1 LQGFIK
7 ELMKYTPRAS
17 DPVFDTL
24 EPVAKG
30 LGMVILELSVFR
42 QKGRGGSLGS
52 VQIRVTV
59 YKAGENMGVNDCSR
73 FHKAILP
80 RLELAF
86 PGKELFVEVSSPGIG
101 RLIKD
106 GNEMVHFI
114 GRGIKCYR
122 AGQADVK
129 SGDIKS
135 AGENS
140 TAASADGSGWIG
152 GILRSAD
159 EKGITLETGDGN
171 IVLPYEV
178 IAKAKLDM

>member
-1 LQGFIK
+1 LLVK
-7 ELMKYTPRAS
+7 ELMKYTSRAS
-17 DPVFDTL
+17 DAIFDTL

-30 LGMVILELSVFR
+30 LGMIILELSVSR
-42 QKGRGGSLGS
+42 QEGRGGSLGS

-59 YKAGENMGVNDCSR
+59 YKAGENIGVNDCSR

-86 PGKELFVEVSSPGIG
+86 PGKDLFVEVSSPGIG

-106 GNEMVHFI
+106 GNEMAHFI

-122 AGQADVK
+122 ADH
-129 SGDIKS
+129 SDIKS
-135 AGENS
+135 VGEKPL
-140 TAASADGSGWIG
+140 AAPSDGSGWIG

-159 EKGITLETGDGN
+159 EKGITLETGNGN
-171 IVLPYEV
+171 IVLPFEV
-178 IAKAKLDM
+178 IAKAKLDI